1 MSQNIVSCKPMEF
14 RMRILM
20 LNEALR
26 RFHSLIK
33 LDDNPNDQ
41 WNWKIHPLPNLGH
54 LDGVLE
60 LHHDQFRP
68 FDFNILLLH
77 PSYSKLRTIMMIYRY

>member
-1 MSQNIVSCKPMEF
+1 MNQWES
-14 RMRILM
+14 RMIFSLM
-20 LNEALR
+20 PNETLKK
-26 RFHSLIK
+26 FHSPIK

-41 WNWKIHPLPNLGH
+41 WNWKTHHLPNLGH

-68 FDFNILLLH
+68 FQFNILLLH
-77 PSYSKLRTIMMIYRY
+77 FNYSKLRTTKMIYW

>member
-1 MSQNIVSCKPMEF
+1 
-14 RMRILM
+14 
-20 LNEALR
+20 
-26 RFHSLIK
+26 
-33 LDDNPNDQ
+33 LDDNPNHQ
-41 WNWKIHPLPNLGH
+41 WNWRIHPLLNLGY

-77 PSYSKLRTIMMIYRY
+77 PNYFKLRIIRMIYRS